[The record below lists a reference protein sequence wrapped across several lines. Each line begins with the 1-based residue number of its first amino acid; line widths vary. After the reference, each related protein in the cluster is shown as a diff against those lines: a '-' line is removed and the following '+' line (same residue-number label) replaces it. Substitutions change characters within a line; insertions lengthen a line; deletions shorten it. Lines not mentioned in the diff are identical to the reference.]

1 MNRIFNF
8 SAGPAQL
15 PLEVLREAQEELLDY
30 RGTGM
35 SVMEMSHRGK
45 EFGKIISEAE
55 AVLREIEDSSR
66 IQDFVFTGRR
76 TYAICDGADESHEKP
91 RRGLYFNGAL
101 GEKSRQGSLAF
112 RKSQYPCFL
121 RR

>member
-45 EFGKIISEAE
+45 EFGKIISE
-55 AVLREIEDSSR
+55 R
-66 IQDFVFTGRR
+66 FRR
-76 TYAICDGADESHEKP
+76 FLPNTRFCFYRAADTRNLQW
-91 RRGLYFNGAL
+91 RR
-101 GEKSRQGSLAF
+101 
-112 RKSQYPCFL
+112 
-121 RR
+121 